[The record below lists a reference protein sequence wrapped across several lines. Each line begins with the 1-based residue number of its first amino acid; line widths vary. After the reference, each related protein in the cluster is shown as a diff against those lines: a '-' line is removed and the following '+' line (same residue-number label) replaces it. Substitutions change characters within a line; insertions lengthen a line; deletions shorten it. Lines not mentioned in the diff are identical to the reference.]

1 MVVAGNI
8 KKGVYYDSVTLMN
21 VAKKLSAMSDVADA
35 AVVMGTEENRVIL
48 ADAGLLT
55 PELASA
61 SDTDLLIAVKA
72 RSDAAVRAAIA
83 AVDDFLADVRRA
95 VRVEEEV
102 KPKSLEAA
110 LAVMPS
116 ANLALISV
124 AGRYAG
130 DLAREAILRGL
141 HVMLFS
147 DNVPLETEIELKSL
161 AYERGLL
168 VMGPDCGTAIINGVP
183 LGFANAVE
191 RGPIGIV
198 AASGTGLQEIS
209 SLVSE
214 FGCGISQAIGTGGR
228 DVRSEV
234 HGATFLAALAALAA
248 DEDTQVI
255 VLVSKPPD
263 PDVLEA
269 VRHAVA
275 GTEKRVV
282 SVFLGAPPQGADEV
296 RTLDEAARL
305 AASAAL
311 GRAIAPARD
320 TEAQDITNLLSRI
333 EPGRR
338 SIRALMSGGT
348 FAAETQ
354 IVLADLGIRD
364 VHSNVPTAGARALE
378 DPLKSRGHTVVDLGA
393 DEFTLGR
400 PHPMIDYS
408 VRRRRIT
415 REMEDPETAVL
426 LLDIVLGFRAHP
438 DPAGELVDV
447 IRAAS
452 ARAAVVCSVTGT
464 RRDPQHRPSVI
475 DALTKA
481 GARCASSN
489 AAASRVAGLVARALG
504 GGR

>member
-1 MVVAGNI
+1 MVVAGSI
-8 KKGVYYDSVTLMN
+8 KRGVYYDSVTLMN
-21 VAKKLSAMSDVADA
+21 VAKKLSGMNDVADA
-35 AVVMGTEENRVIL
+35 AVVMGTEENRAIL

-61 SDTDLLIAVKA
+61 GDADLLIAVKA
-72 RSDAAVRAAIA
+72 KSDAAARAVIA
-83 AVDDFLADVRRA
+83 TVDDLLTDVRRA
-95 VRVEEEV
+95 VHVEDEV
-102 KPKSLEAA
+102 RPKSLEAA
-110 LAVMPS
+110 LAVLPG

-130 DLAREAILRGL
+130 ELAREAILRGL

-214 FGCGISQAIGTGGR
+214 YGSGISQAIGTGGR
-228 DVRSEV
+228 DVSREV
-234 HGATFLAALAALAA
+234 GGITFLAALDALVA
-248 DEDTQVI
+248 DEHTEII

-263 PDVLEA
+263 PG
-269 VRHAVA
+269 VREGVRRAIA
-275 GTEKRVV
+275 GIGKRVI
-282 SVFLGAPPQGADEV
+282 SVFLGAPPQGEDEV
-296 RTLDEAARL
+296 RTLEEAARS

-311 GRAIAPARD
+311 GRTIAAARD
-320 TEAQDITNLLSRI
+320 TEAEDVADLLGRI

-354 IVLADLGIRD
+354 IVLADLGIRG

-378 DPLKSRGHTVVDLGA
+378 DPLNSRGHTVVDLGA

-408 VRRRRIT
+408 VRRRRIA
-415 REMEDPETAVL
+415 REIEDPETAVVM
-426 LLDIVLGFRAHP
+426 LDVVLGYGAHP

-464 RRDPQHRPSVI
+464 RRDPQHRPSVVA
-475 DALTKA
+475 ALEQA
-481 GARCASSN
+481 GAWCAPSN
-489 AAASRVAGLVARALG
+489 AAASRVAGLVADSLG